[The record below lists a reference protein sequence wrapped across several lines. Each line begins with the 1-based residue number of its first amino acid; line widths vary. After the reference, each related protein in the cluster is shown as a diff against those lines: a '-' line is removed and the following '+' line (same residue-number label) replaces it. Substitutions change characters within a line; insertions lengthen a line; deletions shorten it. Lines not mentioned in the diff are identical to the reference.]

1 MKILSRIEFVEQN
14 KEFIQNIFYKFYNF
28 IETNEEIHLRS
39 DEESF
44 RMDVINYLYNI
55 YVDGKNN

>member
-14 KEFIQNIFYKFYNF
+14 KEFIQNIFYKLYNF

-55 YVDGKNN
+55 YVDGKTN

>member
-1 MKILSRIEFVEQN
+1 MN
-14 KEFIQNIFYKFYNF
+14 K
-28 IETNEEIHLRS
+28 IHLRS

-55 YVDGKNN
+55 YVDGKTN